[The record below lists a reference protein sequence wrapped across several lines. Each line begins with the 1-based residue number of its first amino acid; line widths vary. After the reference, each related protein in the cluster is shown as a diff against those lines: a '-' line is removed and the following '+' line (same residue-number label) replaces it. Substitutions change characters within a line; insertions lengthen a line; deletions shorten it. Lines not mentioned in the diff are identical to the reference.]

1 MGPGDSIAALAFF
14 SMVAVIFVS
23 RSQIGAA
30 IADRIRG
37 SRGAK
42 DDVLAELDQ
51 VHAELEGLRRELG
64 EVQERL
70 EFTERVLAKG
80 PSAGR
85 LPEGAV

>member
-37 SRGAK
+37 SRGGK
-42 DDVLAELDQ
+42 DEVLAELDQ
-51 VHAELEGLRRELG
+51 VHAELEALRRELS
-64 EVQERL
+64 ETQERL
-70 EFTERVLAKG
+70 EFTERVLAKA
-80 PSAGR
+80 PVAGR
-85 LPEGAV
+85 LPGGAA

>member
-14 SMVAVIFVS
+14 SMVAVVFVA

-37 SRGAK
+37 RAGK
-42 DDVLAELDQ
+42 DELLAELDQ
-51 VHAELEGLRRELG
+51 MHAELEGLRRELG